1 MFVNYFGKR
10 KEETKKKGEEI
21 SDISKNCV
29 CYPKYIH
36 SCTIFLSSLDV
47 GNIDDQCREEVPV

>member
-1 MFVNYFGKR
+1 MFVYYFGKR

-29 CYPKYIH
+29 CYPKYIAALY
-36 SCTIFLSSLDV
+36 FSLLWMLE
-47 GNIDDQCREEVPV
+47 I